1 MFERCIKRII
11 PKESNAKKIISRRH
25 LETTEYASEW
35 MSNTVHKNE
44 YFMNLG
50 NQSLVSQVFEQDI
63 TTFLNE
69 SESFTHLADRLL
81 LILVVEV
88 FEQEITTFLY
98 EIAFFVNLVI
108 N

>member
-1 MFERCIKRII
+1 M
-11 PKESNAKKIISRRH
+11 H
-25 LETTEYASEW
+25 LNGCQIQSIE
-35 MSNTVHKNE
+35 NE